1 MKTFSISDIGQLRDT
16 NQDYFYTSENPVGNL
31 PNLFIV
37 ADGMGGHNAGDYAS
51 RYTVEQIVSVVGQSK
66 ETDPA
71 KIIRE
76 GIEQA
81 NTMLLARANEDIT
94 RKGMGTTVVVLA
106 VCDNRLVVANVGD
119 SRLYIV
125 NDGIRQIT
133 RDHSYVQEMVRM
145 GEIDAEM
152 AKDHPDKNIITRA
165 IGVGEEVAIDFFE
178 EEVRHGDFVLMCSD
192 GLTNMVEDDSIR
204 NIIKGQRDIAEKAE
218 KLVETA
224 NRNGGKDNI
233 TVVVIE
239 PFSDEVKK
247 CGLCKL
253 PSATNHR
260 TSHETQCFRVSDEPR
275 ARTKQKLYSR
285 NKLRK
290 STSIH
295 DAIL

>member
-1 MKTFSISDIGQLRDT
+1 MKTFSITDVGQLRET

-51 RYTVEQIVSVVGQSK
+51 QYTVEQIVDVVSKSK

-71 KIIRE
+71 KIIKE

-81 NTMLLARANEDIT
+81 NSMLLERANEDIA
-94 RKGMGTTVVVLA
+94 RKGMGTTVVVLSIT
-106 VCDNRLVVANVGD
+106 DNRLVIANVGD
-119 SRLYIV
+119 SRLYII
-125 NDGIRQIT
+125 NDSIRQIT
-133 RDHSYVQEMVRM
+133 KDHSYVQEMVRM

-165 IGVGEEVAIDFFE
+165 IGVGKEVTIDFFE
-178 EEVRHGDFVLMCSD
+178 EEVTHGDFILMCSD
-192 GLTNMVEDDSIR
+192 GLTNMVEDDAIKSI
-204 NIIKGQRDIAEKAE
+204 ILGQRDIAEKAE

-239 PFSDEVKK
+239 PFSDEVKR
-247 CGLCKL
+247 C
-253 PSATNHR
+253 
-260 TSHETQCFRVSDEPR
+260 
-275 ARTKQKLYSR
+275 
-285 NKLRK
+285 
-290 STSIH
+290 
-295 DAIL
+295 